1 MKLDDRVIEGL
12 AAMVSGNHKEFPYR
26 KGWEIGNFFNNCGF
40 LFQSDNSSREP
51 WTQKCLAQI
60 NLGPASSADLPSDGL
75 VRVIPELLDPVDFD
89 RHNDRIDGSM
99 SYAEDPSLYPERA
112 LAAFNKLVARHGLV
126 AYFDPSGR
134 CHIRNTGTGYS
145 SASSPQ
151 QPRPLSKEEIEQ
163 REKLEEFLE
172 GASEDEF
179 TERVLVP
186 LFQRLGFHRVS
197 AAGHKEKTLE
207 FGKDLWM
214 KYQLPTGHWIY
225 FCAQVKRDKIDS
237 AGSSGGDNVSTVLTQ
252 ARMAIDHPIFDPDTN
267 REMLLDHIF
276 IISAGEITRAAKTW
290 IAGKLDKEQRRHF
303 IFMDR
308 SELLDHSA
316 RILLDLRI
324 DPLPAPIDDSE
335 IPF

>member
-26 KGWEIGNFFNNCGF
+26 KGWEIGKFFNNCGF

-75 VRVIPELLDPVDFD
+75 VRVITELLDPVDFD

-163 REKLEEFLE
+163 REKLEEFLD

-225 FCAQVKRDKIDS
+225 FCAQVKRDK
-237 AGSSGGDNVSTVLTQ
+237 
-252 ARMAIDHPIFDPDTN
+252 IDHPIFDPDTN

-324 DPLPAPIDDSE
+324 DPISAPIDDSE

>member
-1 MKLDDRVIEGL
+1 MLIVYSRMTRV
-12 AAMVSGNHKEFPYR
+12 
-26 KGWEIGNFFNNCGF
+26 
-40 LFQSDNSSREP
+40 
-51 WTQKCLAQI
+51 
-60 NLGPASSADLPSDGL
+60 ADLCRGS
-75 VRVIPELLDPVDFD
+75 LDAVDFD

-99 SYAEDPSLYPERA
+99 NYSEDPYLYPERA
-112 LAAFNKLVARHGLV
+112 LAAFNKIVTRHGLV

-134 CHIRNTGTGYS
+134 CHIRNTGTGYT

-151 QPRPLSKEEIEQ
+151 QPRPLSTEELQQ
-163 REKLEEFLE
+163 RKTLEEFLDR
-172 GASEDEF
+172 ASEDEF

-186 LFQRLGFHRVS
+186 LFQRLAFHRVS

-225 FCAQVKRDKIDS
+225 FCAQIKKDKIDAS
-237 AGSSGGDNVSTVLTQ
+237 GASGGSNVSTVLAQ
-252 ARMAIDHPIFDPDTN
+252 AKMAIDHPIFDPDTN

-308 SELLDHSA
+308 GELLDHAA
-316 RILLDLRI
+316 RILIDLRVDSPSI
-324 DPLPAPIDDSE
+324 AIDDSD